1 MWQWL
6 EWLIYAIGA
15 LSLLASIL
23 LYAAVIVA
31 KWADRHEWQQQ
42 LKRWNDEN
50 KNHDDSIGK

>member
-31 KWADRHEWQQQ
+31 KWADRHEWQQK

-50 KNHDDSIGK
+50 KKQDER